1 MRLLGRFFRVWMVFI
16 RRLGDFQARIL
27 ISVVWILM
35 VLPLGLAARLV
46 SDPLNKRSKL
56 GWQPRK
62 EGMDPSQTSR
72 RQF

>member
-1 MRLLGRFFRVWMVFI
+1 MRLLGRFFRVWMLFI

-46 SDPLNKRSKL
+46 SDPSNKRSKL